1 MIKKMIEFILKL
13 FRIKSKKTKELDL
26 EKEYIEKQIEKYHD
40 LFHNYGEYPLN
51 RKQQEAVVKNKKYN
65 QVIAAAGTGKTTVL
79 AYRIKYLIEEG
90 IKPERIL
97 AITYSNK
104 AAEEMQVRLKEK
116 FKITEVN
123 VSTIHS
129 FANSIVKEESDYK
142 LSTID
147 ANDITNIVEEGYNK
161 FLNSNQAFREYF
173 YKFLSHHDDE
183 YLNEDDFEEKTE
195 FLAEMSSKKYETL
208 KGEKVKSRAEKAIA
222 DFFFLY
228 NIKYQY
234 EKIADWADKSEDK
247 VVYQPDFYLPEYD
260 IYIEHLGVNRKNE
273 VPEWFELTSQ
283 EYLAKRNW
291 ARGQFKKHN
300 KNLVESFDYDYQ
312 EGNLESILKNK
323 LKSRGVKFKKRSFE
337 EFIDSVADVNSYTL
351 IDDYKKFINT
361 AKINNVKVDQ
371 IKNLLTRRFEKQY
384 YFAKSAAMLYQH
396 YEDYLKENRKI
407 DFNDMIYKAASI
419 LKENPQKYQQ
429 RYDHLLVDEFQ
440 DVSLGH
446 IEIIKQFFEGDSDV
460 KLFCV
465 GDDWQS
471 IYSFQ
476 GSDPKYFIDFEKYF
490 GRAAKT
496 YLVDNYRCPRSVLDA
511 GNSLIE
517 NNKHKIE
524 KKVNANNK
532 AETIPKLHI
541 LSESNRY
548 KYKVTKYTVNLVKEY
563 LAEGNEPEEI
573 MVICRYDG
581 AAPFLKEIKEELKN
595 AGISYLGKGD
605 DYYNA
610 EDNGSIPENAVS
622 IFSVHQS
629 KGREADNVILLHMVK
644 DDNFSFPTVDKEN
657 RLIEPVKLNKI
668 NHLEEE
674 RRLFY
679 VAITRASKNL
689 DILTQF
695 NNMSPFV
702 KEIESHL
709 ERAETLNFSGIKT
722 DKSFNLTAKLY
733 RLWNSDNAKIRQS
746 GLLETRTDET
756 INFISWES
764 CGLKELEKNVWYKLR
779 NLKVK
784 EFKGQKQIH
793 FTADTEIIDLY
804 QE

>member
-1 MIKKMIEFILKL
+1 M
-13 FRIKSKKTKELDL
+13 T
-26 EKEYIEKQIEKYHD
+26 
-40 LFHNYGEYPLN
+40 
-51 RKQQEAVVKNKKYN
+51 
-65 QVIAAAGTGKTTVL
+65 
-79 AYRIKYLIEEG
+79 
-90 IKPERIL
+90 
-97 AITYSNK
+97 
-104 AAEEMQVRLKEK
+104 
-116 FKITEVN
+116 
-123 VSTIHS
+123 
-129 FANSIVKEESDYK
+129 
-142 LSTID
+142 
-147 ANDITNIVEEGYNK
+147 
-161 FLNSNQAFREYF
+161 
-173 YKFLSHHDDE
+173 
-183 YLNEDDFEEKTE
+183 
-195 FLAEMSSKKYETL
+195 
-208 KGEKVKSRAEKAIA
+208 
-222 DFFFLY
+222 
-228 NIKYQY
+228 
-234 EKIADWADKSEDK
+234 
-247 VVYQPDFYLPEYD
+247 
-260 IYIEHLGVNRKNE
+260 
-273 VPEWFELTSQ
+273 
-283 EYLAKRNW
+283 W
-291 ARGQFKKHN
+291 ARGQFKKYS
-300 KNLVESFDYDYQ
+300 KILVESFDYDYQ
-312 EGNLESILKNK
+312 EGNLESILKDK
-323 LKSRGVKFKKRSFE
+323 LKSQGVKFKKKSFE
-337 EFIDSVADVNSYTL
+337 EFIDSVADVNTYSL

-371 IKNLLTRRFEKQY
+371 IENLLTRKFEKQY
-384 YFAKSAAMLYQH
+384 YFAKSAAMLYQY

-407 DFNDMIYKAASI
+407 DFNDMIYKAAAI
-419 LKENPQKYQQ
+419 LKGNPQKYQQ

-446 IEIIKQFFEGDSDV
+446 IEIIKQFFEGDSQV

-511 GNSLIE
+511 GNYLIE

-532 AETIPKLHI
+532 AETIPKLHV

-573 MVICRYDG
+573 MIICRYDG
-581 AAPFLKEIKEELKN
+581 AAPLLKEIKEELKN

-605 DYYNA
+605 DYYNV

-657 RLIEPVKLNKI
+657 KLIEPVKLNRI

-689 DILTQF
+689 DILTQS

-702 KEIESHL
+702 KEIDSNL
-709 ERAETLNFSGIKT
+709 ERAETLDFSGIKT
-722 DKSFNLTAKLY
+722 DNNFNLTAKLY
-733 RLWNSDNAKIRQS
+733 RIWDSDNDKIRQS

-764 CGLKELEKNVWYKLR
+764 WGLKELEKNVWYKLR
-779 NLKVK
+779 NLRVK

>member
-1 MIKKMIEFILKL
+1 M
-13 FRIKSKKTKELDL
+13 
-26 EKEYIEKQIEKYHD
+26 
-40 LFHNYGEYPLN
+40 
-51 RKQQEAVVKNKKYN
+51 
-65 QVIAAAGTGKTTVL
+65 
-79 AYRIKYLIEEG
+79 
-90 IKPERIL
+90 
-97 AITYSNK
+97 
-104 AAEEMQVRLKEK
+104 
-116 FKITEVN
+116 
-123 VSTIHS
+123 
-129 FANSIVKEESDYK
+129 
-142 LSTID
+142 
-147 ANDITNIVEEGYNK
+147 
-161 FLNSNQAFREYF
+161 
-173 YKFLSHHDDE
+173 
-183 YLNEDDFEEKTE
+183 
-195 FLAEMSSKKYETL
+195 
-208 KGEKVKSRAEKAIA
+208 
-222 DFFFLY
+222 
-228 NIKYQY
+228 
-234 EKIADWADKSEDK
+234 
-247 VVYQPDFYLPEYD
+247 
-260 IYIEHLGVNRKNE
+260 
-273 VPEWFELTSQ
+273 
-283 EYLAKRNW
+283 
-291 ARGQFKKHN
+291 
-300 KNLVESFDYDYQ
+300 
-312 EGNLESILKNK
+312 
-323 LKSRGVKFKKRSFE
+323 
-337 EFIDSVADVNSYTL
+337 
-351 IDDYKKFINT
+351 
-361 AKINNVKVDQ
+361 
-371 IKNLLTRRFEKQY
+371 
-384 YFAKSAAMLYQH
+384 
-396 YEDYLKENRKI
+396 
-407 DFNDMIYKAASI
+407 
-419 LKENPQKYQQ
+419 
-429 RYDHLLVDEFQ
+429 DEFQ

-446 IEIIKQFFEGDSDV
+446 IEIIKQFFEGDSNV

-496 YLVDNYRCPRSVLDA
+496 YLVDNYRCPRLVLDA

-532 AETIPKLHI
+532 AETIPKLYI

-573 MVICRYDG
+573 MIICRYDG

-595 AGISYLGKGD
+595 AGVSHLGKGD

-622 IFSVHQS
+622 IFLVHQS

-764 CGLKELEKNVWYKLR
+764 CGLKELEENVWYKLR

-784 EFKGQKQIH
+784 KFKGQKQIH